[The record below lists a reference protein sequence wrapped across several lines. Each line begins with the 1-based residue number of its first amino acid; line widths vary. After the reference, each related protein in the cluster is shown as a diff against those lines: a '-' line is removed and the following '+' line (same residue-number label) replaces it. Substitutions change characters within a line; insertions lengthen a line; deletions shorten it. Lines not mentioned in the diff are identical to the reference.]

1 MISLI
6 LAILYS
12 DLLQKHF
19 LRGIL
24 VSSSCGSD
32 KTLNSVLLLIG
43 GLVTAVGGI
52 LMIIFTWFAPL
63 LVGIVAGLL
72 AIVWGALA
80 AIAYWL

>member
-32 KTLNSVLLLIG
+32 KTLDSVLVMIG
-43 GLVTAVGGI
+43 GFVTAVGGI

-63 LVGIVAGLL
+63 LVGIVAGIL
-72 AIVWGALA
+72 AIVWGALS
-80 AIAYWL
+80 AISYWL

>member
-6 LAILYS
+6 LPILYS

-19 LRGIL
+19 LCSIL
-24 VSSSCGSD
+24 VSSGCGSD

>member
-19 LRGIL
+19 LRCIL
-24 VSSSCGSD
+24 FSSSCGSD
-32 KTLNSVLLLIG
+32 KTLDDVLILIG
-43 GLVTAVGGI
+43 GLITAVGGI

>member
-1 MISLI
+1 MIGLI

-24 VSSSCGSD
+24 VSSSWGSD
-32 KTLNSVLLLIG
+32 KTLEDILLLIG
-43 GLVTAVGGI
+43 GLITAVGGI
-52 LMIIFTWFAPL
+52 LMVIFTWFAPL

-72 AIVWGALA
+72 TIVWGAIA

>member
-32 KTLNSVLLLIG
+32 KTLDSVLVMIG
-43 GLVTAVGGI
+43 GFVTAVGGI

>member
-12 DLLQKHF
+12 ELLQKHF
-19 LRGIL
+19 FRDIL

-32 KTLNSVLLLIG
+32 KTLEDILVLIG
-43 GLVTAVGGI
+43 GLISVAGGI
-52 LMIIFTWFAPL
+52 LMVFFGWFAPL
-63 LVGIVAGLL
+63 LVSIVAGFLT
-72 AIVWGALA
+72 IVWGAIA

>member
-24 VSSSCGSD
+24 LSSSCGSD
-32 KTLNSVLLLIG
+32 KTLEDLLLLIG
-43 GLVTAVGGI
+43 GLITAVGGI
-52 LMIIFTWFAPL
+52 FMIIFTWFAPL
-63 LVGIVAGLL
+63 LVGIVMGIL
-72 AIVWGALA
+72 AVVWGIIATV
-80 AIAYWL
+80 AYWL

>member
-6 LAILYS
+6 LPILYS

-19 LRGIL
+19 LRCIL
-24 VSSSCGSD
+24 LSSSCGSD

>member
-32 KTLNSVLLLIG
+32 KTLEDLLLLIG
-43 GLVTAVGGI
+43 GLITAVGGI
-52 LMIIFTWFAPL
+52 FMIIFTWFAPL